1 MLLTGVLQDLVMAAR
16 GKLKERNWRRGNGD
30 PATIDDITVLVIP
43 ILPYKQEQV
52 GVENDVVETDVE
64 LNTGAQQVVVEV
76 VGNRLD
82 EGMEAM
88 EVEKEVNEKDN
99 HTKSVDE
106 LVGENAEVEVE

>member
-1 MLLTGVLQDLVMAAR
+1 MAGLVMLTEILQDLVMAAR

-43 ILPYKQEQV
+43 ILPYKQEQLGEESDAEQNS
-52 GVENDVVETDVE
+52 GV
-64 LNTGAQQVVVEV
+64 QQVVVEV

-88 EVEKEVNEKDN
+88 EVEKEVVKGHNEANELARDG
-99 HTKSVDE
+99 VDLE
-106 LVGENAEVEVE
+106 